1 MTQLTLFL
9 IIPPSQ
15 IVEAE
20 KRHKTVENVYCG
32 LNRNFVSNN
41 IDAIHSRD
49 VEIKTNNTN
58 LSADQQK
65 AIFSMPNAAALTQLR
80 KSTVT
85 ARQCVSST
93 PFVSPATS
101 ADLNGLQNDAK
112 IGYGSNDEGSPIL
125 SNGLDS
131 EKQRVLYLDD
141 GHYESKHPLSSTCEQ
156 RGSKIKRIEE
166 ELENVKSSWDME
178 IRYIRYN
185 MEILRNEIH
194 YHT

>member
-1 MTQLTLFL
+1 MDELYRETQN
-9 IIPPSQ
+9 
-15 IVEAE
+15 
-20 KRHKTVENVYCG
+20 KNENVKPYQNC
-32 LNRNFVSNN
+32 V
-41 IDAIHSRD
+41 
-49 VEIKTNNTN
+49 KTNVND
-58 LSADQQK
+58 ADQPK

-93 PFVSPATS
+93 PVVSPATS
-101 ADLNGLQNDAK
+101 ADQNGLQIDAK

-131 EKQRVLYLDD
+131 EKQLYLDD

-166 ELENVKSSWDME
+166 EVENVKSSWDME

-185 MEILRNEIH
+185 MEILRNQIH
-194 YHT
+194 YHVRDLINDQ